1 MKLRFTTSV
10 ASGRGSFLEGR
21 VIEVEQPV
29 HEIAAWLRSGVL
41 VPVREADPEIP
52 RAPRAP
58 EQAIARD
65 ATLAVPR
72 LVPRGT
78 VVCLGCGP
86 SLTAEDVDRC
96 RDQVDGCVA
105 VNDSYRLAPWAT
117 ALYAA
122 DARWW
127 RWHAEAVRGFPGLK
141 YSVQPLS
148 RTSVPEVIVL
158 ENTGDRG
165 LELAPTGLRTGQ
177 NSGYQAINLAV
188 HLGATRVLL
197 LGYDM
202 ATQKGRASHWF
213 GEHPDKKR
221 TSYNRFLPY
230 FETLVAPLAAIGV
243 TVLNCSRES
252 LLPTFPRVTL
262 DEALAATRRLTPS

>member
-188 HLGATRVLL
+188 LLGASRIVL

-202 ATQKGRASHWF
+202 KVTEGRQHWHTERMP
-213 GEHPDKKR
+213 GSR
-221 TSYNRFLPY
+221 RSPY
-230 FETLVAPLAAIGV
+230 SVFQQLFPTMVTPLKEAGV
-243 TVLNCSRES
+243 EVLNCSRQTA
-252 LLPTFPRVTL
+252 LTCFPRKSLTEVFTVSA
-262 DEALAATRRLTPS
+262 EVAA